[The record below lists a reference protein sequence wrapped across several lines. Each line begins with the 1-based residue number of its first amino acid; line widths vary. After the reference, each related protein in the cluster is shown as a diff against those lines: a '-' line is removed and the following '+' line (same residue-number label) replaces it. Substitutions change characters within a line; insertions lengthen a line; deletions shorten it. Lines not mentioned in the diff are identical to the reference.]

1 MRSLS
6 LGSIHDVLASNDDEL
21 IASYFN
27 YLDGDIKEKE
37 KEDFLDLIDIL
48 LPMLSIEQQ
57 SGFFVSQVTKSG
69 IREEFD
75 FLRFSNE
82 SIINIE
88 SKHEWPK
95 NKESILKQLQK
106 HDRILNLLERKVY
119 CYSYIRSTK
128 ELYIFENGQLVPT
141 DFQSLSNNIPSDY
154 SDRNCLDDVDYSS
167 MLISPY
173 SDPEKFVES
182 KYILTNNQ
190 GEIKKKIIESPDKIA
205 AIHGRAGTGKSLL
218 LLDIARYYKDQSKK
232 VLVLLC
238 RNFKE
243 KQRVSLILGVDIEEI
258 KNVNDTLLGKYNIV
272 LVDEAQRIYSDQ
284 FNIIKEANAEKI
296 VFSLDPKQTLR
307 SREDQV
313 DTLGK
318 LQSLTHKKNIHEISD
333 KIRANDAIEMFSRK
347 IVHLNCRDWDYDYWK
362 KIDTSCIH
370 ISYFS
375 DEKKCVEYLKH
386 KDENGKTIIEFTPY
400 RTVTFAVVKRPQKY
414 SSSRTPHNVLGEEF
428 DDVVVVLD
436 STVAY
441 RNINGDK
448 LLISSNCKYYP
459 YNENH
464 SVYEAVTRA
473 KKSLEIVI
481 LNNPDLFKTL
491 TELFDINYHD
501 KDTQTEDTDVSTQ
514 E

>member
-6 LGSIHDVLASNDDEL
+6 LGSIRDVLASNDDEL

-37 KEDFLDLIDIL
+37 KEDFLDLINIL
-48 LPMLSIEQQ
+48 LPMCSIEQQ

-95 NKESILKQLQK
+95 RHWKCLDQLKAHDNILKLLNKE
-106 HDRILNLLERKVY
+106 VY
-119 CYSYIRSTK
+119 CYTYISDTK
-128 ELYIFENGQLVPT
+128 ELYVLNNGELKPT
-141 DFQSLSNNIPSDY
+141 DFSSLIEHIPSDY
-154 SDRNCLDDVDYSS
+154 IDSNCLDDVDYSS

-173 SDPEKFVES
+173 SDPVKFYEH
-182 KYILTNNQ
+182 KYVLTNNQ
-190 GEIKKKIIESPDKIA
+190 DEIKKKIIDSPDKIA

-218 LLDIARYYKDQSKK
+218 LMDIARYYKELSKK

-238 RNFKE
+238 RNFNE
-243 KQRVSLILGVDIEEI
+243 KDRVSRILGIDVEEI
-258 KNVNDTLLGKYNIV
+258 KKINVTLLNEYNII
-272 LVDEAQRIYSDQ
+272 LVDEAQRIYAEHFDL
-284 FNIIKEANAEKI
+284 IKNVNAEKI
-296 VFSLDPKQTLR
+296 VFSLDPEQTLHDRDIDILGIIR
-307 SREDQV
+307 SITQE
-313 DTLGK
+313 
-318 LQSLTHKKNIHEISD
+318 KNIHEISD
-333 KIRANDAIEMFSRK
+333 RIRANDAIEMFSRK

-362 KIDTSCIH
+362 RLDTSCIH

-375 DEKKCVEYLKH
+375 DETKCVEYLQHKH
-386 KDENGKTIIEFTPY
+386 EIGKTIIEFTPY
-400 RTVTFAVVKRPQKY
+400 VTKTLSVVKRPMKY
-414 SSSRTPHNVLGEEF
+414 RNSRNPHNVLGEEF

-441 RNINGDK
+441 RDRNGEM
-448 LLISSNCKYYP
+448 LIGPSDSSFYP
-459 YNENH
+459 HNENH

-473 KKSLEIVI
+473 KKSLEIVV
-481 LNNPDLFKTL
+481 LNNPVLFKTL
-491 TELFDINYHD
+491 TEMFDVNYHD
-501 KDTQTEDTDVSTQ
+501 NINQENTDVPTQ